1 VEITLDGKYVGNTP
15 ATIGVGT
22 GTHIVVLSMPGFA
35 QWKRELMVTS
45 GSEVNVTA
53 SLQKTQP

>member
-1 VEITLDGKYVGNTP
+1 VGNTP

-22 GTHIVVLSMPGFA
+22 GTHIVVLWMPGFA